1 MTLGGVTAGVD
12 CITLLVEVLNFF
24 LGCVSLVLPN
34 FSCYFIVVVKCQYF
48 IRNNSF
54 WIVPKNK
61 VKLPLEFYHP

>member
-1 MTLGGVTAGVD
+1 MTWGGITAGVD
-12 CITLLVEVLNFF
+12 CISLLVEVLNF